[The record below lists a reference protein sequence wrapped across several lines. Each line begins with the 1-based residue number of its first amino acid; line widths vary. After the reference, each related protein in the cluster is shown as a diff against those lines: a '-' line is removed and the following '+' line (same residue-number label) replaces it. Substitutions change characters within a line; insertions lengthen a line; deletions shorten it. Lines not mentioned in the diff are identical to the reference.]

1 MKRGR
6 SVLMTASVLA
16 CAVPAAGAVKVTP
29 GQEFV
34 YTGRV
39 MWKKIVTGRPSE
51 VLQGQVKLTAL
62 VTKADPAKGYSVI
75 VTRAVQP
82 EAGKG
87 QPRAA
92 GYADLT
98 MAEWH
103 ANLWHASAWPG
114 HLTDDTLGKLVQELE
129 VPFAPQADL
138 KIGNDWLTTDI
149 HWALLSSGYL
159 TLYHL
164 AGETAAGGRHC
175 LKIEKMLPRQAPP
188 GIELAARFRQEPLPR
203 REFSPGYY
211 ETLTDYGETI
221 CIDPATATVVSQRL
235 HARNRQVM
243 GKEQWTLES
252 SAAVALREIRQLSP
266 VELASRLRQAATI
279 HDAEET
285 LHRIQNHRAPQEAR
299 LWGSS
304 EDLKALDETW
314 RSLADFPR
322 RFPDSP
328 YASAVGPVLQGL
340 GRTRGDAEKEARLQA
355 LKGQLAPDFKLKNL
369 DGKAQSLGAYRGKLI
384 LLNFFASW

>member
-1 MKRGR
+1 MKRLR
-6 SVLMTASVLA
+6 SVLTAAAVLA
-16 CAVPAAGAVKVTP
+16 LGCALPAAGAVKVTP

-39 MWKKIVTGRPSE
+39 MWKKIEAGRPRQ
-51 VLQGQVKLTAL
+51 VLRGAVKLTAL
-62 VTKADPAKGYSVI
+62 VTKADPAEGYSVI

-82 EAGKG
+82 EAPKG

-103 ANLWHASAWPG
+103 ADLSHASAWPG
-114 HLTDDTLGKLVQELE
+114 HLTDHTLGKLVQELE

-149 HWALLSSGYL
+149 HCAFLSSGYRAF
-159 TLYHL
+159 YHL
-164 AGETAAGGRHC
+164 VGETEAGGRHC

-203 REFSPGYY
+203 REFSSGYY

-221 CIDPATATVVSQRL
+221 YIDPATAQVVSQRL
-235 HARNRQVM
+235 YARNHQVM

-252 SAAVALREIRQLSP
+252 SAAITLRETRQLSP
-266 VELASRLRQAATI
+266 DELASRVRQAEALTHVGEASI
-279 HDAEET
+279 RRRSGPSLKELQGAAQELAAFRREFPHSPY
-285 LHRIQNHRAPQEAR
+285 APAIPPIAAGVGQLLREAQQEAR
-299 LWGSS
+299 LHAMNG
-304 EDLKALDETW
+304 APAPAFT
-314 RSLADFPR
+314 LAD
-322 RFPDSP
+322 
-328 YASAVGPVLQGL
+328 
-340 GRTRGDAEKEARLQA
+340 
-355 LKGQLAPDFKLKNL
+355 L
-369 DGKAQSLGAYRGKLI
+369 DGKEETLGSYRGKII
-384 LLNFFASW
+384 LLSFFASW